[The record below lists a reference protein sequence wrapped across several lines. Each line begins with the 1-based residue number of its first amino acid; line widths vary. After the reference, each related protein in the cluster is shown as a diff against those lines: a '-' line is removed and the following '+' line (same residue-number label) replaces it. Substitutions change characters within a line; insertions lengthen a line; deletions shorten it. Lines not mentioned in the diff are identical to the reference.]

1 MAHRT
6 SFITQEREL
15 RCRQGDVA
23 YKDHLNVNDKS
34 RRWTVSSTPPI
45 TDERGGILD
54 AQQPTHARTRSEYL
68 LGPQTTT
75 DFPKK
80 ELLDGSDIHT
90 IEGLE
95 GEVQIQHN
103 GSGIDKGCSNV
114 NNESKER
121 LTKSPKATDKHAWHI
136 DNAEGR
142 GNTPGSQQ
150 MTRSRTHK
158 QPNGHQTAISPF
170 QPQSSVGS
178 SAPIYEEP
186 RGHTGDARYG
196 GYLNRDDESKR
207 RLMKSSVSK
216 NKRSTVLYSPKIAP
230 KAPDK
235 RAQHTDDKLRT
246 KAHYA
251 PQPKVRNHVNNTM
264 RWETRKL
271 IKTHQQSQHD
281 ICHETENTAWGH
293 VMSNRGSTAV
303 GMSTNTIRRTGKAIQ
318 KPACNDN
325 DDWSSLGPK
334 CGAKNNT
341 EQLSECSDE
350 LSEVLSDV
358 REPDED
364 RTGSLSE
371 TVHMACIREIHH
383 YQVDRDLDDGE
394 PHPEYED
401 EIIPCY
407 NAQEHGQNCESP
419 VERHWVESEVPD
431 WIQDSDENSPKCEGE
446 DDNEDDFEE
455 EPEAEEDP
463 FVNNLELEVENW

>member
-6 SFITQEREL
+6 SFIIQEREL

-23 YKDHLNVNDKS
+23 YEDHLNVNDES
-34 RRWTVSSTPPI
+34 RRRTASSTPPI
-45 TDERGGILD
+45 TDERGGIPD
-54 AQQPTHARTRSEYL
+54 AQQPTHARTCNEYL
-68 LGPQTTT
+68 LGPQTNA
-75 DFPKK
+75 DLPKR
-80 ELLDGSDIHT
+80 EPLDGSDIHT

-95 GEVQIQHN
+95 GKIQIQHN
-103 GSGIDKGCSNV
+103 SGRIDKGCSNV

-121 LTKSPKATDKHAWHI
+121 LTKLPKAMDKRAWCI

-150 MTRSRTHK
+150 MMRSRMRK
-158 QPNGHQTAISPF
+158 QSNGHQTAISPS
-170 QPQSSVGS
+170 QPQLSVGS
-178 SAPIYEEP
+178 SAPIYKEL
-186 RGHTGDARYG
+186 RGCPGDARYG

-207 RLMKSSVSK
+207 RLTKLSVSK

-251 PQPKVRNHVNNTM
+251 PQPKVRDHVNNMM

-271 IKTHQQSQHD
+271 MKTHQQSQHD
-281 ICHETENTAWGH
+281 ICHETENMAWGH
-293 VMSNRGSTAV
+293 IMSNRGSMAV
-303 GMSTNTIRRTGKAIQ
+303 GTSTNTIHRIGKAIQ
-318 KPACNDN
+318 KPACNDD
-325 DDWSSLGPK
+325 DDWSSSGPK

-350 LSEVLSDV
+350 LSEALSDV

-364 RTGSLSE
+364 CTGSLSE
-371 TVHMACIREIHH
+371 TMHMACIWETHH
-383 YQVDRDLDDGE
+383 YQVDRDSDGGE

-401 EIIPCY
+401 EIIPCN

-419 VERHWVESEVPD
+419 VKRHWVESEVPD
-431 WIQDSDENSPKCEGE
+431 WI
-446 DDNEDDFEE
+446 
-455 EPEAEEDP
+455 
-463 FVNNLELEVENW
+463 